1 MKHTIFLTEDQ
12 IQEICKNLGAQLT
25 EKFKGKTPLFVGI
38 LKGCHPFMSDL
49 LKYVDCDL
57 TIDYMQVSSYEGAF
71 STGNVKIKKDL
82 DYDISGRDVVIIEDI
97 IDTGTTMHNLKNI
110 LSQRNPKS
118 ITIVSFLDKPSRRK
132 IEINADFVGK
142 TIDDLFVIGYGFDYN
157 QKYRNLPFVTIYE
170 GEDD

>member
-1 MKHTIFLTEDQ
+1 MKHRIFLNEEE
-12 IQEICKNLGAQLT
+12 IKEICKNLGQQLT
-25 EKFKGKTPLFVGI
+25 EKFKGTNPLFVGI

-57 TIDYMQVSSYEGAF
+57 TIDYMQVSSYEGEN
-71 STGNVKIKKDL
+71 STGNIKIKKDL
-82 DYDISGRDVVIIEDI
+82 DYDIAGRDVVIIEDI
-97 IDTGTTMHNLKNI
+97 IDTGTTMHNLKNM
-110 LSQRNPKS
+110 LAQRNPKS

-170 GEDD
+170 GEDE

>member
-1 MKHTIFLTEDQ
+1 MKHTVFLTEKE
-12 IQEICKNLGAQLT
+12 IQEICKNLGAKLT

-82 DYDISGRDVVIIEDI
+82 DYDIAGRDVVIIEDI
-97 IDTGTTMHNLKNI
+97 IDTGTTMYNLKNI
-110 LSQRNPKS
+110 LAQRNPNS

-132 IEINADFVGK
+132 IETK
-142 TIDDLFVIGYGFDYN
+142 
-157 QKYRNLPFVTIYE
+157 
-170 GEDD
+170 